1 MKTRASYSKRWIAAL
16 LVLIVLLGVAVAEVC
31 GWPFLAAPL
40 EHALSKRI
48 GQQVSFAAD
57 PATRV
62 SQQKPFQLRL
72 LWGVRLAVE
81 RIEISAP
88 VWSRTPQ
95 LLLATNFA
103 VNLSLADAWRA
114 YHGRAFSIR
123 RVTVKTLDV
132 ALERMADGRISTP
145 LLQNAIPPSVERW
158 GIDAGTVRYR
168 DERAIINVVAN
179 LHSAAESTL
188 APNSGDFPP
197 QREAVFNERGSSVVG
212 QATVNGTFRGLP
224 LTLAIDFGTG
234 ATPVTPDVAIDSI
247 PFNLTALLGET
258 NLALHGRLADVQNFS
273 SLTAQFS
280 LAAPSA
286 ALFGDAMGIAM
297 PSTDKLISQGVLVKK
312 RATWYVVVDKATVGG
327 SELRAAFAFETGSQ
341 TPLLSGQ
348 ITVARLLF
356 GDLGPMIGNAS
367 TAASTTVAKSKGKS
381 SAPLGRTLPHRHF
394 DLAVLRAMSA
404 NVLIDVDEVQFNSPL
419 LEPMRP
425 LHAHLQLS
433 DSILSMTG
441 IETRSRFGRLQM
453 SWILDAK
460 QATAEWSAKLRW
472 EGVQLEHWLKPKPGG
487 NGARAVSGR
496 VEGNASLQGR
506 GRSTAEILATL
517 SGHIH
522 GELHN
527 GQLSR
532 WVAEVIGTPAAT
544 VGAAAT
550 QPHDTVRILC
560 AAADLEIQ
568 RGVVRPSLVTAE
580 MDGFTAWIAGTLS
593 LATETID
600 LRLLTAATPSN
611 PRSLHTPLQVTG
623 SFAAPNVVVSKV
635 AIAAAV
641 ANSFF
646 APLLKVVAALI
657 PGNETTGNG
666 NAAKQASSGC
676 RTAAP
681 VGGAT
686 INEITRVRPK

>member
-1 MKTRASYSKRWIAAL
+1 ML
-16 LVLIVLLGVAVAEVC
+16 LLIVLLGVAVAEVC

-40 EHALSKRI
+40 EHALSTQI

-57 PATRV
+57 PATPAA
-62 SQQKPFQLRL
+62 QQKPFQLRL

-103 VNLSLADAWRA
+103 VNLSLVDAWRA
-114 YHGRAFSIR
+114 YHGQDFSIC
-123 RVTVKTLDV
+123 RVTVKKLDV

-145 LLQNAIPPSVERW
+145 LLQNATLPSVARW
-158 GIDAGTVRYR
+158 GFDAATVRYR
-168 DERAIINVVAN
+168 DERTMINVVAN
-179 LHSAAESTL
+179 LHSAAEPTV
-188 APNSGDFPP
+188 APRSRDLPP
-197 QREAVFNERGSSVVG
+197 QRKGVFNERGSSVAG

-234 ATPVTPDVAIDSI
+234 ATSVTPGVAMGSI

-258 NLALHGRLADVQNFS
+258 NLALHGSLADVQNFS
-273 SLTAQFS
+273 SFTARFS

-297 PSTDKLISQGVLVKK
+297 PSTDQLVSEGVLVKK
-312 RATWYVVVDKATVGG
+312 GATWYVVVDKATVGA

-348 ITVARLLF
+348 ITVARLLL
-356 GDLGPMIGNAS
+356 GDLGPMIGNAP
-367 TAASTTVAKSKGKS
+367 TAASTTAAKSKGKS
-381 SAPLGRTLPHRHF
+381 SAQPGRTLPYRHF

-404 NVLIDVDEVQFNSPL
+404 NVLIDVDEVQFNTPL

-433 DSILSMTG
+433 DSILSLTN
-441 IETRSRFGRLQM
+441 IETRSRFGRLHM

-487 NGARAVSGR
+487 NGARPVSGR
-496 VEGNASLQGR
+496 VEGNASLWGR

-532 WVAEVIGTPAAT
+532 LVAEVIGTPAAT
-544 VGAAAT
+544 VWAAAT
-550 QPHDTVRILC
+550 PPHDTVRILC
-560 AAADLEIQ
+560 AAADLAIE

-580 MDGFTAWIAGTLS
+580 IDGFTAWIAGTLS

-600 LRLLTAATPSN
+600 LRLLTAATPSS

-646 APLLKVVAALI
+646 APLLKAVAALI
-657 PGNETTGNG
+657 PGNENTGNG
-666 NAAKQASSGC
+666 NAANQASSGC
-676 RTAAP
+676 RAAASI
-681 VGGAT
+681 GGAT
-686 INEITRVRPK
+686 VNEITRERAK